1 LAHCVLVAGD
11 IWYGANRSRS
21 VRLPGQLF
29 EMSVGAVA
37 DLTVIP
43 IVVSVYGGSSSRSM
57 SPVSSLHSLVAEIAE
72 KEVFI
77 RDKEIRL

>member
-1 LAHCVLVAGD
+1 
-11 IWYGANRSRS
+11 
-21 VRLPGQLF
+21 
-29 EMSVGAVA
+29 MSVGAVA